1 MHIAMT
7 IPYNFYKAIHVF
19 RFVDTKDVTDKPAK
33 QHRGESELDRPV
45 IAHDITGIQ
54 RPSTHIGRSG
64 VKPADTPYAQDRG
77 QTDTGPD
84 IVGEGDGLSRHPC
97 AMHPCRGGGVC
108 HAAGGQRYTC
118 TCKKGRHGPNCECE

>member
-7 IPYNFYKAIHVF
+7 FPYAFYKAIHVF
-19 RFVDTKDVTDKPAK
+19 RFVDDKMAK
-33 QHRGESELDRPV
+33 QQRGESELDRSV

-54 RPSTHIGRSG
+54 RDRT
-64 VKPADTPYAQDRG
+64 YAQNRG

-97 AMHPCRGGGVC
+97 AMNPCRGGGVC